1 VIAPGLAALALGG
14 AASVALAATL
24 AVAAPGGPAAPSDP
38 AASAV
43 QYAAPLPSP
52 LDVVRGFD
60 PPPTEYG
67 PGHRGVD
74 LRAAAGATVG
84 AAAAGRVEFAGQV
97 AGHGVVV
104 VAHRDGIRTEYE
116 PVRPAVET
124 GDRVRPGQLIGT
136 VHGRH
141 NGCAASCLHWG
152 ARRGDSYLDPLGLL
166 APLGPVVL
174 LPDSRGG

>member
-1 VIAPGLAALALGG
+1 MIAPGLAAVALGG
-14 AASVALAATL
+14 AASAALAATL

-43 QYAAPLPSP
+43 QYAAPLPGP

-67 PGHRGVD
+67 AGHRGVD
-74 LRAAAGATVG
+74 LRAAPGATVA

-97 AGHGVVV
+97 AGRGVVV